1 MTNPLSHVGQT
12 ARPEGLAGAEFETPV
27 PVPTTRLDPEGPGR
41 RRAVEAIAQDIHL
54 GVRFKVQAV
63 AVGDLFEGRFTIVD
77 EVPPGHGQAGNADS
91 YRPSIDNRWATPAEA
106 LTYAT
111 EAAHHAIEGIRP
123 FFTSGPPPGM

>member
-1 MTNPLSHVGQT
+1 MTNPLSHVGQ
-12 ARPEGLAGAEFETPV
+12 AAQPEGLAGAEFQTSAP
-27 PVPTTRLDPEGPGR
+27 RPEHNTDVPGR
-41 RRAVEAIAQDIHL
+41 LHAVQASAQDIHL

-63 AVGDLFEGRFTIVD
+63 ALDGLFEGRFTIQD
-77 EVPPGHGQAGNADS
+77 EVPPGHGSAGNADS

-111 EAAHHAIEGIRP
+111 EAAHHTIEGIRP